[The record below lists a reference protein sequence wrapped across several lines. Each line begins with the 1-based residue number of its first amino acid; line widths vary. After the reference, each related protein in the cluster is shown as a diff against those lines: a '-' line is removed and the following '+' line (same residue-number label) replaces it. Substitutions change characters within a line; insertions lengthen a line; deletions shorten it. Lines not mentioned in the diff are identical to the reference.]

1 MLSSLPTLLGATT
14 AATVALT
21 GVLVVT
27 KLAHREVQRWRGSR
41 SAHYLAAIGEMLSR
55 RMIPQSTPKAWATD
69 PLFWDALAEYR
80 LLVTGADREHI
91 DRLAAQAGVHRALV
105 DRSRRRFPA
114 SRRLRAAARLAD
126 LATPLQRQHLRS
138 LLADRSPQVRT
149 QAVRGLARLRD
160 IESIPAIL
168 DLARRVS
175 PWEAARIA
183 DALVT
188 IGLAA
193 TGAICDWLDREMER
207 PDCSE
212 ETVALAGR
220 ILGSIGDPEAEP
232 TLLRMLR
239 SPNPEWRVTAASAL
253 ERTGGPNAIEP
264 LLEAIDDHSWQVRA
278 RAAVALGAIGGPGV
292 TRAVAGLLYD
302 PVWWVRQNAAS
313 ALSELPGGTDH
324 LIAALEGPDPYAAD
338 TALNQLTIS
347 GVLAEAAERV
357 RAGVASEKDRRLA
370 AAAAST

>member
-1 MLSSLPTLLGATT
+1 
-14 AATVALT
+14 
-21 GVLVVT
+21 
-27 KLAHREVQRWRGSR
+27 
-41 SAHYLAAIGEMLSR
+41 
-55 RMIPQSTPKAWATD
+55 
-69 PLFWDALAEYR
+69 
-80 LLVTGADREHI
+80 
-91 DRLAAQAGVHRALV
+91 
-105 DRSRRRFPA
+105 
-114 SRRLRAAARLAD
+114 
-126 LATPLQRQHLRS
+126 
-138 LLADRSPQVRT
+138 
-149 QAVRGLARLRD
+149 
-160 IESIPAIL
+160 
-168 DLARRVS
+168 
-175 PWEAARIA
+175 
-183 DALVT
+183 
-188 IGLAA
+188 
-193 TGAICDWLDREMER
+193 
-207 PDCSE
+207 E

-239 SPNPEWRVTAASAL
+239 SPNPEWRVTATSAL

-313 ALSELPGGTDH
+313 ALSELPGGTGP
-324 LIAALEGPDPYAAD
+324 LVAPLEGPDPYAAD
-338 TALNQLTIS
+338 AAPDPLTVS